1 MSLTSAL
8 NTAQSS
14 LSNYATQTGVVSR
27 NIANASDPDYSR
39 RDAVLTNS
47 LIGAQGVSIQRAQ
60 DMALFVR
67 SITDTSTSSAQ
78 ETLLDGLTDLKT
90 ILGGNDYET
99 SPAVLIAT
107 MRDTLAT
114 FAAKPGEAT
123 LAQTAIADAVSVA
136 NGLQDASKA
145 VQTVRYEADK
155 EIGQQVDALNE
166 LLARFETNNN
176 KVFSGTQTGKDV
188 SAELDER
195 DSLLK
200 QISSIIGVTQ
210 ITRSGNDMAL
220 YTSDGVTLFET
231 VARPVE
237 FETSSG
243 YSASLDGNQVFVDG
257 VPLAAGQGASTT
269 GRGSLQSLLQ
279 IRDEYAPE
287 MQDQLDEIAR
297 ALVVSFAE
305 SDQSASALPDLAGLF
320 TWSGGPTVPTG
331 ATIVPG
337 IAATLTVNPA
347 LVQSLGGDP
356 LLLRDGGINGAAY
369 ISNSTAATGYSSL
382 LDSYGQALDEPMAF
396 DAAAGLSTSTDL
408 LGFAA
413 DSIGWLELNRSDAAS
428 SAESREASLF
438 RSVEALSN
446 ITGVSLDEE
455 MSMLLELEQSYK
467 ASARLMTAVDE
478 MLTALLA
485 VAR

>member
-8 NTAQSS
+8 NTAQTS
-14 LSNYATQTGVVSR
+14 LSNYATQTSVVSR
-27 NIANASDPDYSR
+27 NISNASNPNYSR
-39 RDAVLTNS
+39 RDAILTNS

-67 SITDTSTSSAQ
+67 SLTDTATSSAQ
-78 ETLLDGLTDLKT
+78 DTLLTGLTDLKN

-114 FAAKPGEAT
+114 FAAKPGELT

-145 VQTVRYEADK
+145 VQNVRYAADK
-155 EIGQQVDALNE
+155 EIGQQVHALNE

-176 KVFSGTQTGKDV
+176 KVFSGTQTGRDV

-195 DSLLK
+195 ASLLT

-210 ITRSGNDMAL
+210 VTRSGNDVAL
-220 YTSDGVTLFET
+220 YTSDGITLFET

-237 FETSSG
+237 FKTSSG
-243 YSASLDGNQVFVDG
+243 LSAALDGNKVFVDG

-279 IRDEYAPE
+279 IRDEYAPK

-305 SDQSASALPDLAGLF
+305 SDQTGGGAPDQAGLF
-320 TWSGGPTVPTG
+320 TWSGGPAVPASG
-331 ATIVPG
+331 SIISG
-337 IAATLTVNPA
+337 IAATLKVNPA
-347 LVQSLGGDP
+347 LVQSPGGNP

-369 ISNSTAATGYSSL
+369 ISNSNAATGFSSL
-382 LDSYGQALDEPMAF
+382 LDSYVLALDEPMAF
-396 DAAAGLSTSTDL
+396 DPAAGLSTSTGL

-413 DSIGWLELNRSDAAS
+413 DSIGWLELNRSDASS
-428 SAESREASLF
+428 SAQSREAALF
-438 RSVEALSN
+438 RSVESLSN

-467 ASARLMTAVDE
+467 ASARLMSAVDE
-478 MLTALLA
+478 MLQALLA

>member
-8 NTAQSS
+8 STAQTS
-14 LSNYATQTGVVSR
+14 LSNYATQTSVLSR
-27 NIANASDPDYSR
+27 NISNASDPNYSR

-47 LIGAQGVSIQRAQ
+47 LIGAQGVSVQRAQ

-67 SITDTSTSSAQ
+67 SIADKSTSSAQ
-78 ETLLDGLTDLKT
+78 DALLNGLTNLKN

-99 SPAVLIAT
+99 SPSALIAT

-114 FAAKPGEAT
+114 YAAKPGEAT
-123 LAQTAIADAVSVA
+123 LAQTAIADAITVA
-136 NGLQDASKA
+136 NGLQEASKA

-155 EIGQQVDALNE
+155 EIGQQVNTLNE

-195 DSLLK
+195 DALLK

-243 YSASLDGNQVFVDG
+243 FSAALQGKQIFVDG
-257 VPLAAGQGASTT
+257 VPLAAGQGANTT
-269 GRGSLQSLLQ
+269 GRGSLQSLVQ
-279 IRDEYAPE
+279 IRDDYAPA
-287 MQDQLDEIAR
+287 MQTHLDEIAR
-297 ALVVSFAE
+297 VLVVSFAE
-305 SDQSASALPDLAGLF
+305 SDQSAIPVLPDEPGLF
-320 TWSGGPTVPTG
+320 TWSGGSVPAG
-331 ATIVPG
+331 ATVVPG
-337 IAATLTVNPA
+337 LASTITVNPA
-347 LVQSLGGDP
+347 LIQSLGGNP
-356 LLLRDGGINGAAY
+356 QLLRDGGINGAAY
-369 ISNSTAATGYSSL
+369 SSNPTGATGYASL
-382 LDSYGQALDEPMAF
+382 LDSYVLALDEPVAF
-396 DAAAGLSTSTDL
+396 DAAAGLSTSTSL
-408 LGFAA
+408 MGFAA
-413 DSIGWLELNRSDAAS
+413 ASIGWLELNRSDAS
-428 SAESREASLF
+428 SAAQSREASLF

-467 ASARLMTAVDE
+467 ASARLITAVDE
-478 MLTALLA
+478 MLKALLA

>member
-14 LSNYATQTGVVSR
+14 LSNYATQTSVVSR
-27 NIANASDPDYSR
+27 NIANASDPNYSR
-39 RDAVLTNS
+39 RDAILTNS
-47 LIGAQGVSIQRAQ
+47 LIGAQGVSVQRAQ

-78 ETLLDGLTDLKT
+78 DTLLNGLTDLKN

-123 LAQTAIADAVSVA
+123 LAQTAVADAVSVA
-136 NGLQDASKA
+136 NGLNDASKA

-155 EIGQQVDALNE
+155 EIGQQVDELNE

-220 YTSDGVTLFET
+220 YTSDGITLFET

-237 FETSSG
+237 FQTSAG
-243 YSASLDGNQVFVDG
+243 FSASLDGNQVFVDG
-257 VPLAAGQGASTT
+257 VPLASGQGASTT

-279 IRDEYAPE
+279 IRDDYAPE
-287 MQDQLDEIAR
+287 MQGQLDEIAR
-297 ALVVSFAE
+297 ALVVAFAE
-305 SDQSASALPDLAGLF
+305 TDQTASALPDMAGLF
-320 TWSGGPTVPTG
+320 TWSGGPAIPAG

-356 LLLRDGGINGAAY
+356 NLLRDGGINGAAY
-369 ISNSTAATGYSSL
+369 ISNSTGATGYSAL
-382 LDSYGQALDEPMAF
+382 LDSYVQALDEPMAF
-396 DAAAGLSTSTDL
+396 DVAAGLSTSTGL

-478 MLTALLA
+478 MLKALLA

>member
-8 NTAQSS
+8 STAQTS
-14 LSNYATQTGVVSR
+14 LSNYATQTNVVST
-27 NIANASDPDYSR
+27 NISNASNPDYSR
-39 RDAVLTNS
+39 RDAILTNS
-47 LIGAQGVSIQRAQ
+47 LIGAQGVSVQRAQ

-67 SITDTSTSSAQ
+67 SITDTSMSSAQ
-78 ETLLDGLTDLKT
+78 ETLLDGLTDLKN

-114 FAAKPGEAT
+114 YAAKPGEAT
-123 LAQTAIADAVSVA
+123 LAQTSIADAVAVA
-136 NGLQDASKA
+136 NGLQSASEA
-145 VQTVRYEADK
+145 VQAVRYEADT
-155 EIGQQVDALNE
+155 EIGQQVDTLNE

-195 DSLLK
+195 ESLLK

-243 YSASLDGNQVFVDG
+243 FSASLDGNQVFVDG
-257 VPLAAGQGASTT
+257 VPLASGEGATTT

-279 IRDEYAPE
+279 IRDDYAPE
-287 MQDQLDEIAR
+287 MQDHLDEIAR

-305 SDQSASALPDLAGLF
+305 TDQTASALPDQAGLF
-320 TWSGGPTVPTG
+320 TWSGGPAVPVG
-331 ATIVPG
+331 ATIEAG
-337 IAATLTVNPA
+337 IAATITVNPA
-347 LVQSLGGDP
+347 LLQSLGGDP
-356 LLLRDGGINGAAY
+356 ELLRDGGINGASY
-369 ISNSTAATGYSSL
+369 VSNSTGADGYSTL
-382 LDSYGQALDEPMAF
+382 LDSYVQALDTPMAF
-396 DAAAGLSTSTDL
+396 DSAAGLSTSTGL
-408 LGFAA
+408 LDFAA
-413 DSIGWLELNRSDAAS
+413 DSIGWLELNRSDAES
-428 SAESREASLF
+428 SAVSREASLF

-467 ASARLMTAVDE
+467 ASARLITAVDE